1 VGPPVRAGTG
11 SRQCAGIDGKDT
23 LNHKLTPLIE
33 LQKLDLRI
41 MEINEIRRKIPDR
54 LHMAEAPLRET
65 TQNLMDTKAATELA
79 VKERRGHEKD
89 LEMHEAHTEKMK
101 SHAASLKT
109 NKEYQAHLFELEL
122 ANKKRG
128 DFEEKI
134 LLSMEKIDQLQKA
147 AKELQ
152 EKQAALDKGF
162 TKEKESLNAQDKE
175 LGAVLAQLEARYREA
190 SARIEKALF
199 DRYQQVKASR
209 KDQPLAAVRD
219 GICVGCRLQIP
230 PQLIAQ
236 VKRSDDFQVCPYCRR
251 ILYWEGEPA
260 SETTSGS
267 VGKASDFEVG
277 ESV

>member
-1 VGPPVRAGTG
+1 
-11 SRQCAGIDGKDT
+11 
-23 LNHKLTPLIE
+23 
-33 LQKLDLRI
+33 
-41 MEINEIRRKIPDR
+41 MEVSEIRRKIPER
-54 LHMAEAPLRET
+54 LHAAESPLREAA
-65 TQNLMDTKAATELA
+65 QLLNDTKAAVEAAT
-79 VKERRGHEKD
+79 KERRSHEKD
-89 LEMHEAHTEKMK
+89 LEAHEAHTEKMK

-134 LLSMEKIDQLQKA
+134 LLSMEKIDELQKT

-152 EKQAALDKGF
+152 EKHCALEKVF
-162 TKEKESLNAQDKE
+162 VQEKERLDAQDKE
-175 LGAVLAQLEARYREA
+175 LAVELAQLETLHREA
-190 SARIEKALF
+190 SARVEKSLL
-199 DRYQQVKASR
+199 DRYTQVKASR

-219 GICVGCRLQIP
+219 GICLGCRLQIP

-236 VKRSDDFQVCPYCRR
+236 VKRSDNLHFCPYCRR

-260 SETTSGS
+260 AEAPS
-267 VGKASDFEVG
+267 VPGGKPSDFEVG

>member
-1 VGPPVRAGTG
+1 MN
-11 SRQCAGIDGKDT
+11 Q
-23 LNHKLTPLIE
+23 KLSPLIE

-41 MEINEIRRKIPDR
+41 MEINETRRKIPER
-54 LHMAEAPLRET
+54 LHAAESPLREA
-65 TQNLMDTKAATELA
+65 TQLLTDTQTAVDAAT
-79 VKERRGHEKD
+79 KERRAHEKD
-89 LEMHEAHTEKMK
+89 LDAHEAHTEKMK

-134 LLSMEKIDQLQKA
+134 LLSMDKVDQLQKT

-152 EKQAALDKGF
+152 DKKDALEKVFTREKQGLD
-162 TKEKESLNAQDKE
+162 AQDKE
-175 LGAVLAQLEARYREA
+175 LAAELAQLEASYREA
-190 SARIEKALF
+190 SLKVEKRLLE
-199 DRYQQVKASR
+199 RYNQVKASR

-219 GICVGCRLQIP
+219 GICAGCRLQIP

-236 VKRSDDFQVCPYCRR
+236 VKRSDDLHICPYCRR
-251 ILYWEGEPA
+251 MLYWEGEPVTETSSPL
-260 SETTSGS
+260 SEAK
-267 VGKASDFEVG
+267 KADMEVG